1 MEWLIKKRV
10 LDRSLKMTEWKLAFH
25 AHSFEAGRP
34 KWDKLSKNGPTLWL
48 KLKTKIEVSKSYF
61 QSLEIL
67 SQLLDTGKNNGPQYE
82 NDKISLSQC
91 IFARV
96 WLRFLLLHW
105 R

>member
-1 MEWLIKKRV
+1 
-10 LDRSLKMTEWKLAFH
+10 MTELKLAFH
-25 AHSFEAGRP
+25 AYSFEAGRP